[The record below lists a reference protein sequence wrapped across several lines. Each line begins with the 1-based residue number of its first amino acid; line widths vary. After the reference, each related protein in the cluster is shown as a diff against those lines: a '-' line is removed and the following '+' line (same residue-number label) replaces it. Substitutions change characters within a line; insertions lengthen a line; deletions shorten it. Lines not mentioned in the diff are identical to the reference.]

1 MCLFEC
7 VNRFSVKNALNKEYI
22 MSVMKKVKE
31 QGLFL
36 DGAMGS
42 MLISAGLTGGQA
54 SESWLLERPD
64 EISKIHRQYKEAGAE
79 VLTTSTFGGNSIKL
93 EKAGLGAQME
103 LINRTAVVLAKRVAD
118 DDCFVAGNIG
128 PTGELLSPSGLLTVE
143 RATESFA
150 AQANVLADG
159 GVDLFLVQ
167 TFYDL
172 KELLAAVAGIKSVS
186 DAPIFATMS
195 FQEKKSGFVTI
206 MGNRVEESMKQM
218 LDAGVNVVGA
228 NCSIASSAMVRLA
241 KEIRSVTSAPV
252 MAEPNAG
259 VPQLENGIA
268 VYNEGPAGFAQNIKE
283 IRSLGIE
290 VVGGCCG
297 TTPEHIKAMVDMCR

>member
-1 MCLFEC
+1 
-7 VNRFSVKNALNKEYI
+7 

-93 EKAGLGAQME
+93 EKAGLGPQME

-118 DDCFVAGNIG
+118 DDCFVAANIG

-159 GVDLFLVQ
+159 GVDLFLIQ
-167 TFYDL
+167 TFFDL

-195 FQEKKSGFVTI
+195 FQEKKNGFVTI

-241 KEIRSVTSAPV
+241 KEIRSATSAPV
-252 MAEPNAG
+252 MAVPNAG

-268 VYNEGPAGFAQNIKE
+268 VYNEGPEGFAQNIKE